1 MFSDCILVGSQFWGF
16 YAYNERADNYYK
28 AYITSLNKT
37 ELTFCLDNPNSGKC
51 RKYPRTN
58 SVLII
63 DKIPEKEELLIER
76 RVIASHKKDHPEWFR
91 SGAVDKVFTS
101 LGIVKIRFDDGE
113 AKYFFIKDELNKI
126 RLVTRPIF
134 C

>member
-1 MFSDCILVGSQFWGF
+1 MG
-16 YAYNERADNYYK
+16 AENYYK
-28 AYITSLNKT
+28 AYITSLTKT
-37 ELTFCLDNPNSGKC
+37 HLTFCLDNPNSGKY
-51 RKYPRTN
+51 RTYRRTN

-76 RVIASHKKDHPEWFR
+76 RVIASHNIDHPEWFR
-91 SGAVDKVFTS
+91 SGTVDKVFTS
-101 LGIVKIRFDDGE
+101 FGIVKIIFDDRE
-113 AKYFFIKDELNKI
+113 ARYFSIKNELNKI